1 MALAGCGG
9 GGGGTPATPPA
20 PAAITIAGVSP
31 ADGATDVAADVT
43 ATGAFTATNAGT
55 VSGNGTAACPASVA
69 VTVTVTGSS
78 FTAKPAGN
86 LPDGATCSL
95 TVNLAGSLGGS
106 ATKTISFITKPA
118 VVAYKYA
125 RLNLVVFAD
134 QSGYLGVINDA
145 TGTVTPLVNKTGYT
159 DGIEPIRLCGIYD
172 KLLPEGNP
180 LASCVTRFVGNT
192 RRNFPINPLTGEL
205 MAEYTG
211 VVPAG
216 AVWHDVGYGA
226 FDDTPY
232 AAFGVNQKGMYI
244 DVPSMGTYYVTST
257 DRVNLRLTKDG
268 FATNKI
274 IATCANIGCFQ
285 YLTTFSNP

>member
-1 MALAGCGG
+1 M
-9 GGGGTPATPPA
+9 
-20 PAAITIAGVSP
+20 SP

-55 VSGNGTAACPASVA
+55 VSGNGTASCPASVA

-95 TVNLAGSLGGS
+95 TVNFAGSLGGT
-106 ATKTISFITKPA
+106 AAKTISFNTKT
-118 VVAYKYA
+118 VVVTYKYA
-125 RLNLVVFAD
+125 RLNLVVFSD
-134 QSGYLGVINDA
+134 QGATIGVINDA
-145 TGTVTPLVNKTGYT
+145 VGTVTSLVNSTGYT
-159 DGIEPIRLCGIYD
+159 TKAAFPIALCGIYD
-172 KLLPEGNP
+172 KLLSDGRP
-180 LASCVTRFVGNT
+180 LASCVAPAVGNT

-211 VVPAG
+211 AVPAG
-216 AVWHDVGYGA
+216 AVWHDVGYGT
-226 FDDTPY
+226 FGDTPY
-232 AAFGVNQKGMYI
+232 VNFGVSAKGRHI
-244 DVPSMGTYYVTST
+244 DVPNVGTYYFT
-257 DRVNLRLTKDG
+257 DTDGVNLRLTKDG

-285 YLTTFSNP
+285 YLVTFSNP